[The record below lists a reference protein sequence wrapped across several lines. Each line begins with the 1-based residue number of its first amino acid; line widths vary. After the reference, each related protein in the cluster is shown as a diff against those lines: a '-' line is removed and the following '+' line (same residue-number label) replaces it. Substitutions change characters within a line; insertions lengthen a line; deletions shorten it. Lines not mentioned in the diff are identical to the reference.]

1 MKGICFIEPLFYK
14 VPEGLKTQTRRL
26 VKIKDFDIDLE
37 RALCTGIERYGNNY
51 FAMFKRNKESGMS
64 IGTRSRYKPGE
75 VIFLKEPYFCWE
87 PEHAESFDKRIVY
100 KYGCSKKIEKIRK
113 MEFEAGYEY
122 YFWHNKLFMKAHYAR
137 YFIEITDLRA
147 ERAKEISQ
155 EDAVAEGCKDR
166 DDFFKHWIKINGK
179 KSLDNNPW
187 VFVYEFRLTQK
198 PKI

>member
-14 VPEGLKTQTRRL
+14 VPAGLKTQTRRL
-26 VKIKDFDIDLE
+26 IKPKDIDFDLSKASYCGTE
-37 RALCTGIERYGNNY
+37 KYKKQFY
-51 FAMFKRNKESGMS
+51 AMFKRNTESS
-64 IGTRSRYKPGE
+64 IKIGIQSRYKPE
-75 VIFLKEPYFCWE
+75 ETVFLKEPYFIWE

-122 YFWHNKLFMKAHYAR
+122 YFWHNKLFMKADYAR

-147 ERAKEISQ
+147 ERAKDISD
-155 EDAVAEGCKDR
+155 EDAIAEGCKDKN
-166 DDFFKHWIKINGK
+166 DFFNHWIKINGK

-187 VFVYEFRLTQK
+187 VFVYDFKLTK
-198 PKI
+198 KK